1 MDPQGQSKQ
10 LGRIF
15 MKVIILLAM
24 LVFLSS
30 PAAALDCTYWW
41 GKADPKVH
49 TGSREIDET
58 AAENVLSGI
67 ECLLKLEGRKGRGVR
82 FGAKPGVSQM
92 VPPASVEV
100 NALYTISELFYGDED
115 FAHAIAL
122 IGDPPKV
129 SGKFDNLVFN
139 SDQDVKRAFVSYR
152 KWFRKVKKM
161 GLDEARR
168 SRLDPLANSGVGWYG
183 GS

>member
-1 MDPQGQSKQ
+1 
-10 LGRIF
+10 

-30 PAAALDCTYWW
+30 PATAQKCTYWW

-49 TGSREIDET
+49 AGSREIDET
-58 AAENVLSGI
+58 AAENVFSGI

-82 FGAKPGVSQM
+82 FGAKPDVSQM

-100 NALYTISELFYGDED
+100 NALYTISELFYGNDD

-129 SGKFDNLVFN
+129 SGGSTASF
-139 SDQDVKRAFVSYR
+139 SISIQDIKRLCGYHQ
-152 KWFRKVKKM
+152 WFQRFKKM

-168 SRLDPLANSGVGWYG
+168 SGLTISQLRRSLVRRS
-183 GS
+183 